1 MKIKNIVFITLFT
14 ILILFISVVV
24 YQKIILNKNIIKIN
38 GYSILR
44 VASGS
49 MQPTLNI
56 NDIIIIK
63 ESDNYNTNDI
73 ITVNKGTYLLTHRLI
88 DKFDN
93 KIITKGDYNNIQDRA
108 EENSNIEGKVVLV
121 IPQKIVKLLIIL
133 ILSII
138 VILVFLSLK
147 NKKRN
152 FIILLFLLIFILGSI
167 GILNTFSMYKFT
179 NAINVSGSI
188 AKPIFVIEKDDTI
201 TKENVSESNLV
212 NDYTFKVKNYN
223 SNNEINEVELKYN
236 FVIEDNNSEV
246 DVTYKLYE
254 VINGIDNELNLNNNI
269 SDTFILGINNIQEKN
284 YKLKL
289 IANSGIDL
297 ENNDLSTNI
306 KINFEQK
313 E

>member
-138 VILVFLSLK
+138 VILVFFSLN

-167 GILNTFSMYKFT
+167 GIFNTFSMYKFT
-179 NAINVSGSI
+179 SSINVNGSI

-212 NDYTFKVKNYN
+212 NDYSFKVKNYN

-236 FVIEDNNSEV
+236 FIIEDNNSEV

-254 VINGIDNELNLNNNI
+254 VIDGMDNELNLNNNI
-269 SDTFILGINNIQEKN
+269 SDTFILGINNIQEKS

-297 ENNDLSTNI
+297 KNNDLSTNI
-306 KINFEQK
+306 KINFEQR

>member
-14 ILILFISVVV
+14 ILILFISIVV

-63 ESDNYNTNDI
+63 ESDNYKTNDI
-73 ITVNKGTYLLTHRLI
+73 VTVNKGTYLLTHRLI
-88 DKFDN
+88 EKFDD
-93 KIITKGDYNNIQDRA
+93 KIITKGDYNNIQDKE

-138 VILVFLSLK
+138 VILVFFSLN

-167 GILNTFSMYKFT
+167 GIFNTFSMYKFT
-179 NAINVSGSI
+179 NSINVNGSI

-212 NDYTFKVKNYN
+212 NDYSFKVKNYN
-223 SNNEINEVELKYN
+223 NNEINEVELKYN
-236 FVIEDNNSEV
+236 FIIVDNNSEV

-254 VINGIDNELNLNNNI
+254 VIDGIDNELNLNNNI
-269 SDTFILGINNIQEKN
+269 SDTFILGINNIQEKS